1 MPLAFADAQVAA
13 AQGLSQRDYQ
23 RTLHVDPRKWKKFSS
38 EADLVIRLPLPTGV
52 RSCMRSSRILRQERE
67 RLMRLR
73 MAALIALNAF
83 AATDASAQAVGTQS
97 WLPNLS
103 GVYRCVNHCTG
114 AGIVRVVQRG
124 RQLTLVDPGGQLSSA
139 WIEAPGH
146 IWTAWKE
153 GAVYSPDGFTIQFAG
168 GTVWVLLEPTP
179 IPGSVE

>member
-1 MPLAFADAQVAA
+1 LSAIPLARRCAGGGRPRTEPA
-13 AQGLSQRDYQ
+13 GLQAN
-23 RTLHVDPRKWKKFSS
+23 L
-38 EADLVIRLPLPTGV
+38 A
-52 RSCMRSSRILRQERE
+52 CRSSIRE
-67 RLMRLR
+67 NRKIQRRSRSSDPVGVAYGCAFLYEKSLHSSPRGG
-73 MAALIALNAF
+73 AAHETDNALNAF

-103 GVYRCVNHCTG
+103 GVYRCVNRCTG